1 VVAPIEVNAAMQ
13 RAVMDDFMMIWFVIR
28 DGALTVGG
36 SIYSEIWWR
45 DFFEIFMRLREGDSE
60 V

>member
-1 VVAPIEVNAAMQ
+1 
-13 RAVMDDFMMIWFVIR
+13 MDDFMMIWFVIR